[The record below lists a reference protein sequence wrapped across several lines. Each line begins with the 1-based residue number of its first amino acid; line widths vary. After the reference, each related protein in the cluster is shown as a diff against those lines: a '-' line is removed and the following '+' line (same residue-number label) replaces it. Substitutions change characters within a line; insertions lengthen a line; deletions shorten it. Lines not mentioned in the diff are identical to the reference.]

1 MNKQAAQATVL
12 SAHSI
17 DMNGQ
22 PSQAEIDKVL
32 AIFGQQ
38 RYAEAEAL
46 SQAMTIRYPHYGMG
60 WMLLGTILKKQQR
73 HDDALAAQSQAARL
87 LPEDTEV
94 QYNHGNTLLQQG
106 RFSDAEL
113 SYRRALANNPTYIQ
127 ARYNLG
133 IALQEQGKFDEAEI
147 NYRTTLASHPKFAQ
161 AHSNLGIVLSKQG
174 RLTEAESSFRAALDI
189 VADDAQGY
197 VNLANVLISQG
208 RFAEA
213 EAAYRSALKLQPK
226 FCDAHF
232 GLANAL
238 REQEKYIEAEV
249 SYETVLELRPDFID
263 AYFNLGDTLMS
274 QKRAEDAEVRYHQ
287 ALYLKQDFVE
297 AYNHLGV
304 SLKKQG
310 RFADAETNFRKAL
323 ELRPDY
329 ASAHNNLGNALHD
342 QDRIA
347 EAETCYRQAIRFKSD
362 YPEAYSNLGNT
373 LKSEGRLDEAKEALE
388 RAISLKPDFVE
399 PHFGLSV
406 LKTYAEDDP
415 HLSMMEKQRPM
426 IDDLPVETRIRYW
439 FAIGKA
445 YEDIGRYDES
455 FSAYEQGNR
464 LKHAILA
471 WDEAEDD
478 AMLERMMSVFTK
490 EFFAARPKPTHTG
503 RAPIFIVGMPR
514 SGTTLLEQILST
526 NPGVFGAGELKDMN
540 EVVIGAMPGAD
551 YKQYP
556 DGVNALSS
564 EDFRRL
570 GEQYTERVWRNAPD
584 ATRIT
589 DKMPSNFFYLGMIH
603 LMLPEARII
612 HAMRDPMD
620 SCFSCYSRLFNKENV
635 RFAYDL
641 GTLGRYYA
649 RYIKLMRHW
658 HEVLPAGTILDLR
671 YEDMVANTEQQ
682 ARRALDYL
690 GLPWNDGCLDFH
702 NNKRRV
708 KTASLAQVRK
718 PIYKT
723 SVARWKH
730 YEKHLGPLLDL
741 VSEYRS

>member
-1 MNKQAAQATVL
+1 MNKQLAAAPISSINM
-12 SAHSI
+12 SAE
-17 DMNGQ
+17 
-22 PSQAEIDKVL
+22 PSKADIDKVL
-32 AIFGQQ
+32 ALFGQQ
-38 RYAEAEAL
+38 RYAEAEVL
-46 SQAMTIRYPHYGMG
+46 SQAMTARYPHYGMG
-60 WMLLGTILKKQQR
+60 WMLLGTILKKRGRQ
-73 HDDALAAQSQAARL
+73 DDALNAQCQAAKL
-87 LPEDTEV
+87 LPQDAEV
-94 QYNHGNTLLQQG
+94 QYNLGNTFLQYG
-106 RFSDAEL
+106 RANDAEL
-113 SYRRALANNPTYIQ
+113 SYRRALANNPEYIQ

-133 IALQEQGKFDEAEI
+133 IALQEQDKLDEAEVS
-147 NYRTTLASHPKFAQ
+147 YRATIASQPKFAQ
-161 AHSNLGIVLSKQG
+161 AHSNLGVVLNKLG
-174 RLTEAESSFRAALDI
+174 RLAEAESSFRYVLDI
-189 VADDAQGY
+189 AADAQGY
-197 VNLANVLISQG
+197 VNLANALMHQNRV
-208 RFAEA
+208 AEA
-213 EAAYRSALKLQPK
+213 QEAYRSALKIQPK

-238 REQEKYIEAEV
+238 REQEKYVEAEA
-249 SYETVLELRPDFID
+249 SYGTVIELRPDFTD
-263 AYFNLGDTLMS
+263 AYFHLGDTLMS
-274 QKRAEDAEVRYHQ
+274 QKRAEDAEIPYHQ
-287 ALYLKQDFVE
+287 ALYLNRNFVE

-304 SLKKQG
+304 SQKKQG

-347 EAETCYRQAIRFKSD
+347 EAESCYRSAIKFKSD

-373 LKSEGRLDEAKEALE
+373 LKSEGRLDEAKDALE
-388 RAISLKPDFVE
+388 RAIALKPDFVE

-406 LKTYAEDDP
+406 LKTYTEDDP
-415 HLSMMEKQRPM
+415 HLAMLEKQRST

-439 FAIGKA
+439 FAVGKI

-464 LKHAILA
+464 LKHSLLV
-471 WDEAEDD
+471 WDETEDD
-478 AMLERMMSVFTK
+478 AMLDRMMAVFTK
-490 EFFAARPKPTHTG
+490 EFFATRPKPTHSG

-526 NPGVFGAGELKDMN
+526 HPGVFGAGELKDMN
-540 EVVIGAMPGAD
+540 EVVVSAMPGAD
-551 YKQYP
+551 YRQYP
-556 DGVNALSS
+556 NATSAFSS
-564 EDFRRL
+564 EEFRRL
-570 GEQYTERVWRNAPD
+570 GEQYTERVWRNDPE

-589 DKMPSNFFYLGMIH
+589 DKMPSNFFYIGMIH
-603 LMLPEARII
+603 LMLPEAKII

-658 HEVLPAGTILDLR
+658 HDVLPQGTILDLR
-671 YEDMVANTEQQ
+671 YEDMVANTEEQ

-690 GLPWNDGCLDFH
+690 GLPWDDSCLEFH
-702 NNKRRV
+702 HNKRRV

-723 SVARWKH
+723 SVARWKY
-730 YEKHLGPLLDL
+730 YEKHLRPLLDI
-741 VSEYRS
+741 VSEYRN